1 MAILENNIPFPG
13 VRDVLIFTVY
23 FIILQN
29 ISQYI
34 SRFLASTP
42 THPPKI
48 FLRTA
53 ISRHGMAGMTGIMV
67 CVWRDL
73 GHLVMA
79 QHEAGVSRILGR
91 AF

>member
-1 MAILENNIPFPG
+1 MAILENITLSRCPGCVNIH
-13 VRDVLIFTVY
+13 DY